1 MPEPKLPEAAD
12 AWAACPDWVRDL
24 LAQSLEPGETP
35 LTWFEPDLD
44 SRLYYAPSVVALTDR
59 RLLSYQWQEGMRQ
72 NGHPACDP
80 EARQEWVLAADL
92 ELVQKD
98 QAGVGKL
105 ELVRGDALV
114 ACWRY
119 TAARATGAR
128 RLSDRL
134 AAWQRSGSAVT
145 SPAAARPASIE
156 CSTCGARFRAG
167 ENVCPECGTSIAK
180 SPMMSLL
187 RLFTVARKY
196 LWMGLLGFAL
206 TLASTASGLIPPYLT
221 MPLMDDILV
230 PMQGGNIVGLDMVKW
245 YLLGLAGASV
255 LAWALTWAQMFVM
268 SWVSERVS
276 ADLRIKTYTHLQNL
290 SLEYFGGKRTGD
302 LIARVSSDTDR
313 ICYFLSVYVLDFLTD
328 ILLIVMTAAIMLS
341 IDWELALVTLFPL
354 PFIAYLVFRVQGR
367 MGHGFSLGNRAWA
380 EITTILADT
389 IPGIRVVKAFAQEER
404 EIKRFKKAND
414 RVLNTNDRVNKIW
427 AFFNAVV
434 VLLTDLGV
442 LVVWIFGVW
451 RVFHHS
457 ILVGVLTTFV
467 AYISRFYARLDSMS
481 RMVSATQR
489 AAASAQRVFGILDRI
504 PKVAEAKN
512 PVHPGRLKGRILIQ
526 NVSFRYG
533 TRPILKNLSLA
544 IEPGEM
550 IGLVGQS
557 GAGKTSLI
565 NLLCRF
571 YDVSDGAILVD
582 GTDIRRFPI
591 GEYRRCVGLVLQEP
605 FLFYGTIAENIAYGR
620 SGASLEEIVAA
631 ARAARAHEFILRLP
645 NGYDSLVGERGQF
658 LSGGERQ
665 RVSIARA
672 LLIDPRLL
680 ILDEA
685 TSSVDTETEREIQI
699 ALSNLIKGR
708 TTIAIAHRLS
718 TLQQAD
724 RIVVMER
731 GEIVEVGPHAELL
744 ERGEAYARL
753 YQAQLDV
760 NAGSLADE
768 EEDDLEAA
776 EDEDEVDVIPA
787 EKAS

>member
-1 MPEPKLPEAAD
+1 
-12 AWAACPDWVRDL
+12 
-24 LAQSLEPGETP
+24 
-35 LTWFEPDLD
+35 
-44 SRLYYAPSVVALTDR
+44 
-59 RLLSYQWQEGMRQ
+59 
-72 NGHPACDP
+72 
-80 EARQEWVLAADL
+80 
-92 ELVQKD
+92 
-98 QAGVGKL
+98 
-105 ELVRGDALV
+105 
-114 ACWRY
+114 
-119 TAARATGAR
+119 
-128 RLSDRL
+128 
-134 AAWQRSGSAVT
+134 
-145 SPAAARPASIE
+145 
-156 CSTCGARFRAG
+156 
-167 ENVCPECGTSIAK
+167 
-180 SPMMSLL
+180 
-187 RLFTVARKY
+187 
-196 LWMGLLGFAL
+196 MGLLGFAL

-230 PMQGGNIVGLDMVKW
+230 PVQGGNIVDLSMVKW

-255 LAWALTWAQMFVM
+255 LAWGLTWAQMFVM

-276 ADLRIKTYTHLQNL
+276 ADLRIKTYTHLQQL

-302 LIARVSSDTDR
+302 LISRVSSDTDR

-354 PFIAYLVFRVQGR
+354 PFIAYLVFRVQDR

-427 AFFNAVV
+427 SFFNAVV

-442 LVVWIFGVW
+442 LVVWLFGVY

-489 AAASAQRVFGILDRI
+489 AAASAQRVFGILDRV
-504 PKVAEAKN
+504 PKVAESTN
-512 PVHPGRLKGRILIQ
+512 PVHPGRLEGRISIQ

-533 TRPILKNLSLA
+533 TRPILKNLDLA

-620 SGASLEEIVAA
+620 AGASRAEIIAA

-672 LLIDPRLL
+672 LLIDPRIL

-718 TLQQAD
+718 TLQQAN

-753 YQAQLDV
+753 YRAQLDMQS
-760 NAGSLADE
+760 GRLADE

-776 EDEDEVDVIPA
+776 GEEDVDGA
-787 EKAS
+787 EKTS

>member
-1 MPEPKLPEAAD
+1 MPERSLTESAD
-12 AWAACPDWVRDL
+12 TWAACPDWVRSL
-24 LAQSLEPGETP
+24 LAETLAPGETP

-44 SRLYYAPSVVALTDR
+44 CRLHYAPAVVVLTDR
-59 RLLSYQWQEGMRQ
+59 RLLSYQWPGGTRQ
-72 NGHPACDP
+72 NGRPAGEP
-80 EARQEWVLAADL
+80 ESRHAWTLSPQL
-92 ELVQKD
+92 ELVQRD
-98 QAGVGKL
+98 NTGVGKL
-105 ELVRGDALV
+105 ELFLAGELIST
-114 ACWRY
+114 WRY
-119 TAARATGAR
+119 TAARAAGAR
-128 RLSDRL
+128 RLSDGL
-134 AAWQRSGSAVT
+134 SAFQRYGKVGASPVAV
-145 SPAAARPASIE
+145 RPASLE
-156 CSTCGARFRAG
+156 CATCGARFRVG
-167 ENVCPECGTSIAK
+167 EVSCPECGASIAK

-230 PMQGGNIVGLDMVKW
+230 PVQGGNIVDLSMVKW

-255 LAWALTWAQMFVM
+255 LAWGLTWAQMFVM

-276 ADLRIKTYTHLQNL
+276 ADLRIKTYTHLQQL

-302 LIARVSSDTDR
+302 LISRVSSDTDR

-354 PFIAYLVFRVQGR
+354 PFIAYLVFRVQDR

-427 AFFNAVV
+427 SFFNAVV

-442 LVVWIFGVW
+442 LVVWLFGVY

-489 AAASAQRVFGILDRI
+489 AAASAQRVFGILDRV
-504 PKVAEAKN
+504 PKVAEATN
-512 PVHPGRLKGRILIQ
+512 PVHPGRLEGRISIQ

-533 TRPILKNLSLA
+533 TRPILKNLDLA

-620 SGASLEEIVAA
+620 AGASRAEIIAA

-672 LLIDPRLL
+672 LLIDPRIL

-718 TLQQAD
+718 TLQQAN

-753 YQAQLDV
+753 YRAQLDMQS
-760 NAGSLADE
+760 GRLADE

-776 EDEDEVDVIPA
+776 DEEDVDGA
-787 EKAS
+787 EKTS

>member
-1 MPEPKLPEAAD
+1 MPERKLSESAD
-12 AWAACPDWVRDL
+12 AWTASPDWVRSL
-24 LAQSLEPGETP
+24 LAETLETGETP

-44 SRLYYAPSVVALTDR
+44 SRLHYVQAVVVLTDR
-59 RLLSYQWQEGMRQ
+59 RLLSYQWPEGARQ
-72 NGHPACDP
+72 NGRPAGEP
-80 EARQEWVLAADL
+80 EFQQEWALGPDL
-92 ELVQKD
+92 ELRQKD
-98 QAGVGKL
+98 YGGVGKL
-105 ELVRGDALV
+105 ELAGPAGLDGS
-114 ACWRY
+114 WRY
-119 TAARATGAR
+119 TAARGAGAR

-134 AAWQRSGSAVT
+134 ARFRRGVGQVVT
-145 SPAAARPASIE
+145 PQVTRPAAIE
-156 CSTCGARFRAG
+156 CVTCGARFRAG
-167 ENVCPECGTSIAK
+167 ESTCPECGTSIAK
-180 SPMMSLL
+180 SPMRSLF
-187 RLFTVARKY
+187 RLFTVSRKY
-196 LWMGLLGFAL
+196 LWMTVMGFML

-230 PMQGGNIVGLDMVKW
+230 PMQGGKTVDLSMVKW
-245 YLLGLAGASV
+245 YLLGLAAASV
-255 LAWALTWAQMFVM
+255 LAWLLTWAQMYVM
-268 SWVSERVS
+268 SGVSERVS
-276 ADLRIKTYTHLQNL
+276 ADLRMKTYSHLQNL

-302 LIARVSSDTDR
+302 LISRVSSDTDR

-328 ILLIVMTAAIMLS
+328 VLMIVMTAAIMLS
-341 IDWELALVTLFPL
+341 IDVELALVALFPL
-354 PFIAYLVFRVQGR
+354 PFIAYLVFRVQRR
-367 MGHGFSLGNRAWA
+367 MGYGFSLGNRAWA
-380 EITTILADT
+380 DITSILADT

-414 RVLNTNDRVNKIW
+414 RVLRTNDRVNKIW

-434 VLLTDLGV
+434 VLLTDFGV
-442 LVVWIFGVW
+442 LVVWMFGVW

-467 AYISRFYARLDSMS
+467 VYISRFYGRLDSMS

-489 AAASAQRVFGILDRI
+489 AAASAQRVFGILDRV

-512 PVHPGRLKGRILIQ
+512 PVHPGRLEGRISIK

-533 TRPILKNLSLA
+533 TRPILKNLNLS
-544 IEPGEM
+544 IEPGEL
-550 IGLVGQS
+550 IGLVGRS
-557 GAGKTSLI
+557 GAGKTTLI
-565 NLLCRF
+565 NLVCRF
-571 YDVSDGAILVD
+571 YDVSEGAIVVD
-582 GTDIRRFPI
+582 GCDIRRYPI

-605 FLFYGTIAENIAYGR
+605 FLFFGTIAENIAYGR
-620 SGASLEEIVAA
+620 ADATREEIIGA

-699 ALSNLIKGR
+699 ALDNLIKGR

-718 TLQQAD
+718 TLQRAD

-731 GEIVEVGPHAELL
+731 GEIVEVGPHNELL

-760 NAGSLADE
+760 QSGRLIDDE
-768 EEDDLEAA
+768 EDEMEAA
-776 EDEDEVDVIPA
+776 EDVEEVTSIKKV
-787 EKAS
+787 S

>member
-1 MPEPKLPEAAD
+1 MH
-12 AWAACPDWVRDL
+12 L
-24 LAQSLEPGETP
+24 L
-35 LTWFEPDLD
+35 
-44 SRLYYAPSVVALTDR
+44 
-59 RLLSYQWQEGMRQ
+59 
-72 NGHPACDP
+72 
-80 EARQEWVLAADL
+80 
-92 ELVQKD
+92 
-98 QAGVGKL
+98 
-105 ELVRGDALV
+105 
-114 ACWRY
+114 
-119 TAARATGAR
+119 
-128 RLSDRL
+128 
-134 AAWQRSGSAVT
+134 
-145 SPAAARPASIE
+145 
-156 CSTCGARFRAG
+156 
-167 ENVCPECGTSIAK
+167 
-180 SPMMSLL
+180 
-187 RLFTVARKY
+187 
-196 LWMGLLGFAL
+196 
-206 TLASTASGLIPPYLT
+206 
-221 MPLMDDILV
+221 DDILV
-230 PMQGGNIVGLDMVKW
+230 PVQSGTAVELGMVKW
-245 YLLGLAGASV
+245 YLLGLAGAAA
-255 LAWALTWAQMFVM
+255 LAWALTWAQMYVM
-268 SWVSERVS
+268 SWVSERVA
-276 ADLRIKTYTHLQNL
+276 ADLRIRTYSHLQHL

-302 LIARVSSDTDR
+302 LISRVSSDTDR

-328 ILLIVMTAAIMLS
+328 VLLIVMTAAIMLS
-341 IDWELALVTLFPL
+341 IDWELAVTTLLPL
-354 PFIAYLVFRVQGR
+354 PLIAYLVFKVQGR

-380 EITTILADT
+380 EITSTLADT

-404 EIKRFKKAND
+404 EIKRFQKAND
-414 RVLNTNDRVNKIW
+414 RVLHTNDRVNRIW

-442 LVVWIFGVW
+442 MVVWIFGVW

-467 AYISRFYARLDSMS
+467 VYISRFYGRLDSMS

-489 AAASAQRVFGILDRI
+489 AAASAQRVFGILDRV
-504 PKVAEAKN
+504 PKVAEAAD
-512 PVHPGRLKGRILIQ
+512 PVHPGRLNGRIVIQ

-571 YDVSDGAILVD
+571 YDVSDGAIVVD

-620 SGASLEEIVAA
+620 SGASRDEIIAA

-672 LLIDPRLL
+672 LLIDPRVL

-699 ALSNLIKGR
+699 ALGNLIKGR

-731 GEIVEVGPHAELL
+731 GEIIEVGPHRELL

-753 YQAQLDV
+753 YQAQWDTHTGRLT
-760 NAGSLADE
+760 E
-768 EEDDLEAA
+768 A
-776 EDEDEVDVIPA
+776 EDEDELDEADDEA
-787 EKAS
+787 EVSPSGKVG

>member
-1 MPEPKLPEAAD
+1 MPERILTESAD
-12 AWAACPDWVRDL
+12 TWAACPDWVRSL
-24 LAQSLEPGETP
+24 LAETLEAGETP
-35 LTWFEPDLD
+35 VTWFEPDLD
-44 SRLYYAPSVVALTDR
+44 SRLRYAPAVVVLSDR
-59 RLLSYQWQEGMRQ
+59 RLLSYQWPEGTRQ
-72 NGHPACDP
+72 NGRPAGEP
-80 EARQEWVLAADL
+80 ESRHSCALSPDL
-92 ELVQKD
+92 ELVQRD
-98 QAGVGKL
+98 NTGVGKL
-105 ELVRGDALV
+105 ELAL
-114 ACWRY
+114 AGELISSWRY
-119 TAARATGAR
+119 TAARAAGAR
-128 RLSDRL
+128 RLSDALSALQRYGKVG
-134 AAWQRSGSAVT
+134 AAPV
-145 SPAAARPASIE
+145 AARPASLE
-156 CSTCGARFRAG
+156 CATCGARFRVG
-167 ENVCPECGTSIAK
+167 EVSCPECGASIAK

-230 PMQGGNIVGLDMVKW
+230 PVQGGNIVDLSMVKW

-276 ADLRIKTYTHLQNL
+276 ADLRIKTYTHLQQL

-302 LIARVSSDTDR
+302 LISRVSSDTDR

-328 ILLIVMTAAIMLS
+328 ILLIIMTAAIMLS

-354 PFIAYLVFRVQGR
+354 PFIAYLVFRVQDR

-389 IPGIRVVKAFAQEER
+389 IPGIRVVKAFAQEDR

-427 AFFNAVV
+427 SFFNAVV

-442 LVVWIFGVW
+442 LVVWLFGVY

-489 AAASAQRVFGILDRI
+489 AAASAQRVFGILDRV
-504 PKVAEAKN
+504 PKVAEATD
-512 PVHPGRLKGRILIQ
+512 PVHPGRLEGRISIQ

-533 TRPILKNLSLA
+533 TRPILKNLDLA

-620 SGASLEEIVAA
+620 SDASRTEIIAA

-753 YQAQLDV
+753 YQAQLDM
-760 NAGSLADE
+760 NSGRLADE

-776 EDEDEVDVIPA
+776 EEEDVAPG

>member
-1 MPEPKLPEAAD
+1 MPERKLPEVED
-12 AWAACPDWVRDL
+12 AWAGCPDWVRDL
-24 LAQSLEPGETP
+24 LSEALAPGETP

-44 SRLYYAPSVVALTDR
+44 LKLHYAPALVVLTDR
-59 RLLSYQWQEGMRQ
+59 RLLSYQWPEGTRQ
-72 NGHPACDP
+72 NGRPAGEP
-80 EARQEWVLAADL
+80 QSRAEWVLSSDL
-92 ELVQKD
+92 ELSQRD
-98 QAGVGKL
+98 HAGVGKL
-105 ELVRGDALV
+105 ELEGAAGLV

-119 TAARATGAR
+119 TAARTTGAR
-128 RLSDRL
+128 RISDRL
-134 AAWQRSGSAVT
+134 AAWRRNGEVVT
-145 SPAAARPASIE
+145 PRQAARPAAME
-156 CSTCGARFRAG
+156 CATCGARFRA
-167 ENVCPECGTSIAK
+167 EETCCPECGTSIAK

-187 RLFTVARKY
+187 RLFSVAKKY
-196 LWMGLLGFAL
+196 LWMSLLGFLL
-206 TLASTASGLIPPYLT
+206 TLAGTASGLIPPYLT

-230 PMQGGNIVGLDMVKW
+230 PVQSGKTVDLGIVKW

-255 LAWALTWAQMFVM
+255 LAWALTWAQMYVM
-268 SWVSERVS
+268 SWVSERVA
-276 ADLRIKTYTHLQNL
+276 ADLRSKTYTHLQNL

-302 LIARVSSDTDR
+302 LISRVSSDTDR

-341 IDWELALVTLFPL
+341 IDWELAVVTLFPL
-354 PFIAYLVFRVQGR
+354 PFIAYLVFRVQSR

-404 EIKRFKKAND
+404 EIKRFQKAND
-414 RVLNTNDRVNKIW
+414 RVLHTNDRVNKIW

-489 AAASAQRVFGILDRI
+489 AAASAQRVFGILDRT
-504 PKVAEAKN
+504 PKVAEAVN
-512 PVHPGRLKGRILIQ
+512 PVHPGRLEGRISIR

-533 TRPILKNLSLA
+533 TRPILTNLNLA

-557 GAGKTSLI
+557 GAGKTTLI

-582 GTDIRRFPI
+582 GCDIRRFPI

-620 SGASLEEIVAA
+620 SDASRDEIIAA

-699 ALSNLIKGR
+699 ALGNLIKGR
-708 TTIAIAHRLS
+708 TTIAIAHRLG

-724 RIVVMER
+724 RIVVMEH
-731 GEIVEVGPHAELL
+731 GEIVEVGPHSELL

-753 YQAQLDV
+753 YQAQVDIHAGRLTDV
-760 NAGSLADE
+760 
-768 EEDDLEAA
+768 EEDDLELA
-776 EDEDEVDVIPA
+776 ESDAPVTPG

>member
-1 MPEPKLPEAAD
+1 MPERIQTESAD
-12 AWAACPDWVRDL
+12 TWAACPDWVRGL
-24 LAQSLEPGETP
+24 LAETLEAGETP

-44 SRLYYAPSVVALTDR
+44 SRLHYASAVVVLTDR
-59 RLLSYQWQEGMRQ
+59 RLLSYQWPEGARQ
-72 NGHPACDP
+72 NGRPAGEP
-80 EARQEWVLAADL
+80 TSRQSRVLSPDL

-98 QAGVGKL
+98 NTGVGKL
-105 ELVRGDALV
+105 ELTLAGELI
-114 ACWRY
+114 CIWRY
-119 TAARATGAR
+119 TAARAAGAR
-128 RLSDRL
+128 RLSDGLSALQRYGIVG
-134 AAWQRSGSAVT
+134 AAPAV
-145 SPAAARPASIE
+145 ARPATLE
-156 CSTCGARFRAG
+156 CATCGARFRVG
-167 ENVCPECGTSIAK
+167 EGSCPECGTSIAK

-230 PMQGGNIVGLDMVKW
+230 PVQGGNIVDLSMVKW

-255 LAWALTWAQMFVM
+255 LAWGLTWAQMFVM

-276 ADLRIKTYTHLQNL
+276 ADLRIKTYTHLQQL

-302 LIARVSSDTDR
+302 LISRVSSDTDR

-354 PFIAYLVFRVQGR
+354 PFIAYLVFRVQDR

-404 EIKRFKKAND
+404 EVKRFKKAND
-414 RVLNTNDRVNKIW
+414 RVLSTNDRVNKIW
-427 AFFNAVV
+427 SFFNAVV

-442 LVVWIFGVW
+442 LVVWLFGVY

-489 AAASAQRVFGILDRI
+489 AAASAQRVFGILDRV
-504 PKVAEAKN
+504 PKVAEATD
-512 PVHPGRLKGRILIQ
+512 PVHPGRLEGRISIQ

-533 TRPILKNLSLA
+533 TRPILKNLDLA

-620 SGASLEEIVAA
+620 ADASRSEIIAA

-724 RIVVMER
+724 RIIVMER

-753 YQAQLDV
+753 YQAQLDMHS
-760 NAGSLADE
+760 GRLADG
-768 EEDDLEAA
+768 EEDDLDAA
-776 EDEDEVDVIPA
+776 EEEDVTPG
-787 EKAS
+787 EKAG